1 MMPNLENLKIHGT
14 KVCLSD
20 LPAVFEKCTKITQL
34 SLDVLE
40 LKLEDCKNGV
50 DDDKAWA
57 TMQSGFQ
64 RLTHLSIFSLA
75 TNLEKQK
82 QSWMVI
88 LALLG

>member
-1 MMPNLENLKIHGT
+1 MAPKS
-14 KVCLSD
+14 VLSD
-20 LPAVFEKCTKITQL
+20 LPAVFVKCTKITQL

-50 DDDKAWA
+50 DDKAWT
-57 TMQSGFQ
+57 TMQSGFE
-64 RLTHLSIFSLA
+64 RLTHLKIFSLA
-75 TNLEKQK
+75 TNLERQK

>member
-1 MMPNLENLKIHGT
+1 MPNLKNLNIHDT

-20 LPAVFEKCTKITQL
+20 LPAVFEKCAKITQL

-40 LKLEDCKNGV
+40 VKLEDCKKRV
-50 DDDKAWA
+50 DDKAWT
-57 TMQSGFQ
+57 TMQLGLV
-64 RLTHLSIFSLA
+64 RLSHLSIFSLA
-75 TNLEKQK
+75 TNLERQK

>member
-1 MMPNLENLKIHGT
+1 MPNLENLKIQDT

-20 LPAVFEKCTKITQL
+20 LPAVFVKCAKITQL

-40 LKLEDCKNGV
+40 LKLEDCQKGV
-50 DDDKAWA
+50 DNDETWTIA
-57 TMQSGFQ
+57 MLFGFQ

-75 TNLEKQK
+75 TNIERQK